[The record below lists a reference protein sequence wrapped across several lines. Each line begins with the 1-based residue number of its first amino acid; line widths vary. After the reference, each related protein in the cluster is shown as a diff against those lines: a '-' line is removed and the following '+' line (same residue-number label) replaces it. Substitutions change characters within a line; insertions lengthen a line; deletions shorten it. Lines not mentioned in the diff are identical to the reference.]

1 MAMLAQL
8 SKLSEGVTLESDDEK
23 MLRKNLHDKRRKL
36 APTEDEDAC
45 GMLTVTKPITSHR
58 APAPFR
64 NSSEHAVVME
74 SILRDLTSHSLKVKL
89 LLEYVEVDDIRRFR
103 SDLRANK
110 DAYEVQMYWRCI
122 ENRQEIAN
130 LKAVTSMRMTLEFP
144 LDGNEEPNGMDT
156 GTEDTHLVMVYDV
169 PVTRRVPP
177 PPELLFPTDEQVSPP
192 LPRFFVEFWFSY

>member
-1 MAMLAQL
+1 MAMLAKL
-8 SKLSEGVTLESDDEK
+8 SKLSEGVTLESEDEK

-36 APTEDEDAC
+36 TPTEDEDAC
-45 GMLTVTKPITSHR
+45 GMLTVTKPITSHP

-74 SILRDLTSHSLKVKL
+74 SILRDLTSRSLKVKL

-110 DAYEVQMYWRCI
+110 DAYEVRMYWRCI

-130 LKAVTSMRMTLEFP
+130 LKAVKSMRMALEFP
-144 LDGNEEPNGMDT
+144 LDGNEEPNSMDT
-156 GTEDTHLVMVYDV
+156 GIEDTHLVMVYDV
-169 PVTRRVPP
+169 PVARRVPP
-177 PPELLFPTDEQVSPP
+177 PPELLFPTDEQVTPP
-192 LPRFFVEFWFSY
+192 LPRFFVEFWFTY